1 MATTKTRGGA
11 RPGAGRKKL
20 GHAILYARMTEE
32 AVNKVK
38 IMAKEEGKTVGEY
51 LQDTLDLR

>member
-1 MATTKTRGGA
+1 MDKTKTWGGA

-20 GHAILYARMTEE
+20 GHAVLWARMPEE

-38 IMAKEEGKTVGEY
+38 IMAQEEGKTVGEY
-51 LQDTLDLR
+51 LQDALDLR